1 MFRRGVR
8 VTLLV
13 VPEEVPMTRIR
24 DAACEFLTHK
34 RIAVTGVSRTPDTH
48 ASNTVYRRLRDRGYQ
63 VFAVNPN
70 ADEVEGDPSYH
81 DLRSIPGGVEA
92 VVIGTRPEIADETM
106 RECADL
112 GIEHVWMHRG
122 PAGGSVSE
130 SATAYGREHGI
141 AVIDGG
147 CPCMFGPTAD
157 PGHKAMRFVL
167 TLTGSVP
174 RHVNP

>member
-1 MFRRGVR
+1 
-8 VTLLV
+8 
-13 VPEEVPMTRIR
+13 MTMTKIK
-24 DAACEFLTHK
+24 AAATEFLSHK
-34 RIAVTGVSRTPDTH
+34 RVAVTGVSREPGSH
-48 ASNTVYRRLRDRGYQ
+48 GSNVVYRRLRDRGYE

-70 ADEVEGDPSYH
+70 TDEVEGDPSYH

-92 VVIGTRPEIADETM
+92 VVIGTRPATAEATM

-122 PAGGSVSE
+122 PGGGSVSPE
-130 SATAYGREHGI
+130 AAKYGRENGI

-167 TLTGSVP
+167 TLSGNVP
-174 RHVNP
+174 KQV